1 MPRKAPVP
9 TTGAILSLEEAER
22 LQEAHGARVDIA
34 WGGKD
39 RPWFDWQTRMLNCTC
54 DEIGL
59 LGGKSGG
66 KSTVMRAWLI
76 SGNPDKPDYDSEGQ
90 SVLVNQSYIYH
101 PDFLGLILRKN
112 EDDLTDFIARASRM
126 WASLGAEY
134 VRGHF
139 RFPSGARIDAGHL
152 KDSTSWQK
160 YIGIEYQRIA
170 IDEAGLIPEFNLFEE
185 LRSCMRSPYP
195 ELRCQ
200 VVLASNAG
208 GPGTGWLID
217 RFMKARDE
225 FKQIIAHD
233 QVITETYTHPFT
245 MKEEKRTRIWIFST
259 IKDNPVMRDTPYAVT
274 LISLTDPKKR
284 EAYFEGHWDAL
295 YGSYFGDLFR
305 PDGPVFSNKEP
316 DNANHVVPEA
326 SVKLLPWWH
335 RSIGMDWGYAH
346 ESAIM
351 WACQDANGR
360 IYIYREIVASQA
372 SPERLGYE
380 IAMASRAELELLT
393 SHSMVLHLSHDA
405 FSTRAGDKSIAELI
419 AVGIQ
424 RVLGPNSVHLPD
436 LMIKRIKE
444 AYEADSYRYEDM
456 QARDKAIEGIRL
468 QRKLGITIRIAEKTG
483 IIGWQHVRETLRWQ
497 TIGERNAQFEQSI
510 FMRLLREAPDKAE
523 EYARLFRDLKPE
535 ILPKLQIL
543 RERCPRLI
551 DAIPRAQ
558 HEDGQEAMDKAH
570 FKGRDSVDGLLYL
583 IMGMRD
589 EMPPEPFEEFR
600 AHKLETIQQ
609 QQPSMSV
616 DDLVRINMG
625 LEAQWKEKNTQ
636 PAPFTPPRQARL
648 SRLIMQGKY
657 KLPSKVYERI

>member
-1 MPRKAPVP
+1 LPRKAPQP
-9 TTGAILSLEEAER
+9 ATGAILSLEEAER
-22 LQEAHGARVDIA
+22 LFKEHGDRIDIA

-39 RPWFDWQTRMLNCTC
+39 KPWFPWQIRMLQNTC

-59 LGGKSGG
+59 LGGKASG
-66 KSTVMRAWLI
+66 KSSIMRAWLV
-76 SGNPDKPDYDSEGQ
+76 SGNPDKPDYDEDARPN
-90 SVLVNQSYIYH
+90 LVNQSYIYH
-101 PDFLGLILRKN
+101 PEYLGLILRKN
-112 EDDLTDFIARASRM
+112 QDDLTDFISRATRM
-126 WASLGAEY
+126 WASLGCEY
-134 VRGHF
+134 VRGCF

-152 KDSTSWQK
+152 KDANSWMQF
-160 YIGIEYQRIA
+160 IGIEYQRIA

-185 LRSCMRSPYP
+185 LRSCMRTPNP

-225 FKQIIAHD
+225 NGEMIPHD
-233 QVITETYTHPFT
+233 SVITEKYIHPFT
-245 MKEEKRTRIWIFST
+245 GKEEKRTRIWMFAT
-259 IKDNPVMRDTPYAVT
+259 IEDNPVMRETPYAVT

-284 EAYFEGHWDAL
+284 AAYFEGHWDAL

-305 PDGPVFSNKEP
+305 PEGPSRANNEP
-316 DNANHVVPEA
+316 PNACHVVPES
-326 SVKLLPWWH
+326 SVKLLPWYH

-351 WACQDANGR
+351 WACQTPDER

-380 IAMASRAELELLT
+380 IAMASRDELEKLT

-419 AVGIQ
+419 ALGIQ

-436 LMIKRIKE
+436 LMIRRIRDTYAE
-444 AYEADSYRYEDM
+444 DAYRFEDVK
-456 QARDKAIEGIRL
+456 ARDAAIEAIRL

-483 IIGWQHVRETLRWQ
+483 IIGWQHVRETMRWQ
-497 TIGERNAQFEQSI
+497 EIGERNATFDHAI
-510 FMRLLREAPDKAE
+510 FMRLLREAPDRAN
-523 EYARLFRDLKPE
+523 EYARLYRDLKPE
-535 ILPKLQIL
+535 ILPKLQIFK
-543 RERCPRLI
+543 ERCPRLI

-600 AHKLETIQQ
+600 ANKLEQMVSREPAMTT
-609 QQPSMSV
+609 

-625 LEAQWKEKNTQ
+625 LEDEWKKKNTS
-636 PAPFTPPRQARL
+636 PAPYTPPRSARM
-648 SRLIMQGKY
+648 SRLIMQGKW
-657 KLPSKVYERI
+657 KPQSNIYERV